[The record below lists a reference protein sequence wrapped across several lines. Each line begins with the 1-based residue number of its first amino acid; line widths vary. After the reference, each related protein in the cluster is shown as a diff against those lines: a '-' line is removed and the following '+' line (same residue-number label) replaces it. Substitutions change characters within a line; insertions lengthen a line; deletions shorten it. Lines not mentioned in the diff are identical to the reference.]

1 MENASTADENA
12 RTPAFLASG
21 HGLPFAGLVT
31 FNRFDHT
38 QQLEGADL
46 VVLGVPFDLG
56 AVNRPGARFGP
67 HAIRQQSVYAGAL
80 QPIYPWD
87 EELASAFRLIDYG
100 DLAPVPGMGAVES
113 MLELTESAAADVFRN
128 GASLLTLGGDHT
140 LPYGPVRAAAKA
152 FGKLALV
159 HLDSH
164 QDSLDSD
171 ALPGGRMVNHGTF
184 ATELARE
191 GHVDASRSAQLYI
204 RTYLDNP
211 VGYTIVY
218 AEEALELGPQELAA
232 RVRELVGDAPVYIS
246 LDIDAID
253 PAYAPGCGTPVPG
266 GPSSREVRRFLKCLD
281 GLDVVAA
288 DIVELNPPYDPTQTT
303 AILAAFLSFDL
314 LHLMA
319 NARRQRTTVG
329 PAK

>member
-1 MENASTADENA
+1 
-12 RTPAFLASG
+12 
-21 HGLPFAGLVT
+21 
-31 FNRFDHT
+31 
-38 QQLEGADL
+38 
-46 VVLGVPFDLG
+46 
-56 AVNRPGARFGP
+56 
-67 HAIRQQSVYAGAL
+67 VYAGAL

-87 EELASAFRLIDYG
+87 EELDSAFRVIDYG
-100 DLAPVPGMGAVES
+100 DVAAVPGMGAVES
-113 MLELTESAAADVFRN
+113 MLESTESVAADVFRN

-184 ATELARE
+184 ATELAKE

-211 VGYTIVY
+211 AGYTIVY
-218 AEEALELGPQELAA
+218 AEEALELGPA
-232 RVRELVGDAPVYIS
+232 ELVGDAPVYIS
-246 LDIDAID
+246 LDIDAVD
-253 PAYAPGCGTPVPG
+253 PAYAPGVGTPCPG
-266 GPSSREVRRFLKCLD
+266 GPSSREVRRFLRCLD

-288 DIVELNPPYDPTQTT
+288 DIVELNPPFDPTQTT

-319 NARRQRTTVG
+319 NARRQRAVG
-329 PAK
+329 KAPPGK